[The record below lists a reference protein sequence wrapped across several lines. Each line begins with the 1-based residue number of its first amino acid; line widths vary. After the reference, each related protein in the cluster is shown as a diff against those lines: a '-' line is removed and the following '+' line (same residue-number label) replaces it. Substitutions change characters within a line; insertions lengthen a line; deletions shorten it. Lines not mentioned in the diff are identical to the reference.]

1 MPFQAPLRGSFFLPI
16 HPVRTL
22 LSLSPAWA
30 ALPEGVTFVRYSLRR
45 GETPGIHPWAL
56 EFESKLIRGEAGVV
70 IVGETS
76 FLPLKPA
83 GQEGGVGVLEQQ
95 EVPPLPARLHHRKCG
110 HHGAGGH
117 GFQRPHKLCRG
128 QGLLPQPL
136 LLRAAEREAA

>member
-1 MPFQAPLRGSFFLPI
+1 M
-16 HPVRTL
+16 
-22 LSLSPAWA
+22 
-30 ALPEGVTFVRYSLRR
+30 RYSLRR
-45 GETPGIHPWAL
+45 GYTPGIHPWAL

-76 FLPLKPA
+76 FLPPKPA

-95 EVPPLPARLHHRKCG
+95 EVPPLPARLHHRKG
-110 HHGAGGH
+110 GQHGAGGH
-117 GFQRPHKLCRG
+117 RFQRPHELCSG

>member
-1 MPFQAPLRGSFFLPI
+1 LPI
-16 HPVRTL
+16 FPVRTF

-30 ALPEGVTFVRYSLRR
+30 ALPEGVTFVRYSLRC
-45 GETPGIHPWAL
+45 GDTPGIHPWAL
-56 EFESKLIRGEAGVV
+56 EFEAKVICDEAGVV

-76 FLPLKPA
+76 FLPPKPA

-117 GFQRPHKLCRG
+117 GFQRPHELCRG